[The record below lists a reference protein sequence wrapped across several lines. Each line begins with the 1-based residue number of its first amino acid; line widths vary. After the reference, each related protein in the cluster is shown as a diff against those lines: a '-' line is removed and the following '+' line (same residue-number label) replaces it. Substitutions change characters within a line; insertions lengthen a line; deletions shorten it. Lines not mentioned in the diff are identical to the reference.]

1 VISTLG
7 QIGDR
12 INPIVVKE
20 VRQAVNSRIVAGA
33 LLLFLAIQL
42 IVITVRLT
50 LEEGS
55 SSQGSVDLKAGREIF
70 LIVQG
75 ILVGTCIL
83 VIPAFTGARLMG
95 ERSDVNVDLMFI
107 TSLSPWKIIS
117 GKFVAAAA
125 LALLIFSA
133 CAPFMTFAY
142 ILRGL
147 DVPTILIVLF
157 TDFLAVLLGTIFT
170 IFLASIPASRGFRIV
185 LALVGI
191 AGLGFLMSGA
201 VGASRLLLRF
211 EEEFD
216 LFSEDFWLGAA
227 AVAGLVIGA
236 IGLFFVWSIARVSPV
251 SANRAMPVRLYT
263 LGLWLVAGVGC
274 VIWAVNIKE
283 GGPILAWGITSS
295 FLFSLQL
302 LIAVSERDEL
312 GPRITRRIPERMLFR
327 VPAFIFFSGAAGGIA
342 FAVIGGAISVAAIGG
357 WHSLYPDLRWPSEWE
372 EIPLFG
378 ALVLAYTY
386 CYCLTAVLIRRLTKD
401 RGVQP
406 FHTWAIALILLG
418 VGSALPFLIEEIL
431 IDRTSRMFRDNQLH
445 PIFLPSPIVTIIDA
459 MLPKSTSHIDLTIF
473 FVGLWGAIVTLLNVQ
488 WLARQITSFQPPTRP
503 KEKIVSY
510 VVEPAT

>member
-1 VISTLG
+1 VIPTLG
-7 QIGDR
+7 HIGDR

-33 LLLFLAIQL
+33 LLLFLAIQI
-42 IVITVRLT
+42 IVMTVRLT
-50 LEEGS
+50 LQDDSLG
-55 SSQGSVDLKAGREIF
+55 QGSVDLRAGREIF

-147 DVPTILIVLF
+147 DVPTILIVLL
-157 TDFLAVLLGTIFT
+157 TDFLAVLLGTLFT

-185 LALVGI
+185 LTLIGIVG
-191 AGLGFLMSGA
+191 LFFLMYGA
-201 VGASRLLLRF
+201 VGMSVVLLRF

-236 IGLFFVWSIARVSPV
+236 IGLFFVWSIALVSPV

-263 LGLWLVAGVGC
+263 LGLWLAAGVGC
-274 VIWAVNIKE
+274 ATYSIYSKE
-283 GGPILAWGITSS
+283 ADAILSWGVASS

-312 GPRITRRIPERMLFR
+312 GRRVTRRIPKRKLFR
-327 VPAFIFFSGAAGGIA
+327 VPAFIFFSGAAGGIV
-342 FAVIGGAISVAAIGG
+342 FALIGGVISVAALGV
-357 WHSLYPDLRWPSEWE
+357 WHSLYPHLHWPSRWE
-372 EIPLFG
+372 EVPLLG

-386 CYCLTAVLIRRLTKD
+386 CYCLTAVLIRRLGKS
-401 RGVQP
+401 RGSQP
-406 FHTWAIALILLG
+406 FHTWAIAFILFG
-418 VGSALPFLIEEIL
+418 VGSSLPFLIEEIL
-431 IDRTSRMFRDNQLH
+431 IDRTSHMFRDNQLH
-445 PIFLPSPIVTIIDA
+445 PIFLPSPVVTIIDA
-459 MLPKSTSHIDLTIF
+459 MLPESTSHVHLTIF
-473 FVGLWGAIVTLLNVQ
+473 FLGLWGTAVTILNGR
-488 WLARQITSFQPPTRP
+488 WFARQITLFRPPTRP
-503 KEKIVSY
+503 KEKILPA
-510 VVEPAT
+510 VVEPTA